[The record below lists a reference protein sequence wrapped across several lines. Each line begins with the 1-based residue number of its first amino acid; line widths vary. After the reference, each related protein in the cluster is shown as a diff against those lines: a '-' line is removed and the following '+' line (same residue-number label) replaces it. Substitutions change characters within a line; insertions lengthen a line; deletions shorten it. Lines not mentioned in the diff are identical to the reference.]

1 MTMTVLSSLT
11 MVASDR
17 AAMRVRGIGLMR
29 QKLIDRIGDQIELA
43 KASETGQ
50 SFQRV
55 KYRRSRDI
63 ESEVVSES
71 VVKTR
76 VRPWWTEDQDGTIL
90 LWIKYGNTNLELAKG
105 KPAIRVASRDQLVPA
120 LETVREAVRAGELD
134 KLIEGAVAKFA
145 LRFKK

>member
-17 AAMRVRGIGLMR
+17 AAMRVRGIGSMR

-90 LWIKYGNTNLELAKG
+90 LWVKYGNTNLELAKG
-105 KPAIRVASRDQLVPA
+105 KPAIRVADRNQLIPA

-134 KLIEGAVAKFA
+134 KQIEGAVAGFKT
-145 LRFKK
+145 RFRR

>member
-1 MTMTVLSSLT
+1 MTVLSSLT

-17 AAMRVRGIGLMR
+17 TAMRVRGIGSMR

-43 KASETGQ
+43 KACEAGQ

-63 ESEVVSES
+63 ESEVVSET
-71 VVKTR
+71 VVRTR
-76 VRPWWTEDQDGTIL
+76 VRPWWTEDQDGSIL

-105 KPAIRVASRDQLVPA
+105 KPAIRITSRDQLVPA

-134 KLIEGAVAKFA
+134 KLIEGAVAAFKRRFA
-145 LRFKK
+145 K

>member
-1 MTMTVLSSLT
+1 MTVLSSLT

-17 AAMRVRGIGLMR
+17 AAMRVRGIGSMR

-43 KASETGQ
+43 KAAEAGQ

-63 ESEVVSES
+63 ESEEVSET

-76 VRPWWTEDQDGTIL
+76 VRPWWTEDQDGSIL
-90 LWIKYGNTNLELAKG
+90 LWVKYGNTNLELAKG
-105 KPAIRVASRDQLVPA
+105 KPAIRIASRDQLVPA

-134 KLIEGAVAKFA
+134 KLIEGAVAGVKV
-145 LRFKK
+145 RFSK